1 MTIAPSIHVIPLS
14 TSNID
19 IAKNVNNLSIE
30 EEFNGIISIDNRT
43 PLNEIWQDA
52 KVSLEA
58 NLLRCNGNERSSR
71 GRLRWERKF
80 NTIRSPAI
88 IGKTYAI

>member
-43 PLNEIWQDA
+43 PFNEIW
-52 KVSLEA
+52 
-58 NLLRCNGNERSSR
+58 
-71 GRLRWERKF
+71 
-80 NTIRSPAI
+80 
-88 IGKTYAI
+88 